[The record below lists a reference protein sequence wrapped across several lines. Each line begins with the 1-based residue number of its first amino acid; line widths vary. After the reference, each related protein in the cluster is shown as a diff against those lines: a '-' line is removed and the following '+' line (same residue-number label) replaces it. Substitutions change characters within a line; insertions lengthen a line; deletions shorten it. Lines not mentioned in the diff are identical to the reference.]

1 MPARLYLVRHGKA
14 AAGWD
19 ADPDPGLDET
29 GRAQAEAMA
38 ARLADLG
45 PLPILSS
52 PLRRTRETA
61 VPLETRWRAR
71 AVIEPDV
78 AEVPSPSDDLAAR
91 GAWLRGIMAG
101 TWAQAGDG
109 LAPWRRGVVDRLT
122 AIAEDTVVVSHFIAI
137 NVAVGAATGDDR
149 VVGFRPDN
157 CSVTVLESDGSVLR
171 LIERGAEAVTE
182 VR

>member
-1 MPARLYLVRHGKA
+1 MPARLYLARHGKA

-45 PLPILSS
+45 PLSIICS

-61 VPLETRWRAR
+61 APLEAVWRTQ

-101 TWAQAGDG
+101 TWTQAGDG

-137 NVAVGAATGDDR
+137 NVAVGAATEDDR